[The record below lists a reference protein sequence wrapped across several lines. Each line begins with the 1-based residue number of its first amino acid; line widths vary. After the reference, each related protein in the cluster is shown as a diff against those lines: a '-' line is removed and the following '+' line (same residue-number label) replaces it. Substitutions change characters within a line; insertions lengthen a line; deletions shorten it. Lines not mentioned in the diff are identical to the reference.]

1 MYNSIFVTAKFY
13 FILFVRKIKKLHS
26 FSLFDSNSILCT
38 YYQNNPSSL
47 VPHSLHLSNL
57 SPLKIPKYRKLN
69 CTPHS
74 HLKINTIERFDAREG
89 MKRRR
94 LLLEKPRQEAR
105 WSAETRGLGPSQRT
119 QRSQRDPLP
128 GSMRG
133 TPCACIERILGNCV
147 RIDSEIRD
155 NLL

>member
-94 LLLEKPRQEAR
+94 LLLEKLRQEAR
-105 WSAETRGLGPSQRT
+105 WSVEAWGQVNALSDRNAILCP
-119 QRSQRDPLP
+119 DL
-128 GSMRG
+128 
-133 TPCACIERILGNCV
+133 CAAHCARVSNE
-147 RIDSEIRD
+147 SWEIA
-155 NLL
+155 